1 MYCEVFLNSLLR
13 SDGMVAAAAVEA
25 VGKRHIR
32 ACCGTVEKA
41 VDTAMQQN
49 RKNAVPMVFSMG
61 PRRLSI
67 TPSAGSGTV
76 SPNQSRLLFSF
87 R

>member
-1 MYCEVFLNSLLR
+1 MADFMYCEVFLNSLLR

-41 VDTAMQQN
+41 VDTAMQQDKKRGAHGLFHGTAPLIHN
-49 RKNAVPMVFSMG
+49 
-61 PRRLSI
+61 SI
-67 TPSAGSGTV
+67 
-76 SPNQSRLLFSF
+76 SRVKII
-87 R
+87 

>member
-1 MYCEVFLNSLLR
+1 
-13 SDGMVAAAAVEA
+13 MVAAAAVEA

-49 RKNAVPMVFSMG
+49 RKKRGAHGLFHGTAPLIHN
-61 PRRLSI
+61 SI
-67 TPSAGSGTV
+67 SGV
-76 SPNQSRLLFSF
+76 RH

>member
-1 MYCEVFLNSLLR
+1 
-13 SDGMVAAAAVEA
+13 MVAAAAVEA

-49 RKNAVPMVFSMG
+49 RKNAVPW
-61 PRRLSI
+61 
-67 TPSAGSGTV
+67 
-76 SPNQSRLLFSF
+76 SF
-87 R
+87 PWDRVAYP